1 MKSFED
7 LGLAPETVEVL
18 ASEGIEEATPFQSA
32 AIPVI
37 RRGNHLLGRAGPGAG
52 TLIAYGA
59 PLLDSIASGEGSPRA
74 LVLAPGAEAARR
86 LAESLAEIAVGT
98 GHVVA
103 SAGLPWRLPE
113 HADVLFGTPGEL
125 LEWARTG
132 RLDLQPVRALVLDQ
146 AGAIQRTSGLN
157 EVEALFEFLPKDA
170 QRVVLS
176 LPVTPEVADFVERHA
191 LRAVQIPPPAVAG
204 EEARPKR
211 GEVRYRI
218 VGEPRDA
225 GVLLLVS
232 ELLEDAGHVCLF
244 FATED
249 RAADVGDLLALHGF
263 PGGAPGDESVPV
275 WLAMRELDA
284 RSAVESARAIP
295 VSCDAP
301 AGPDALDRRHGGGT
315 GGVVVIVPRETA
327 HLRDV
332 ARRTGY
338 RIVPF
343 PPKVNGAA
351 RSDLGALLERI
362 EATTADCDLAPYL
375 IALEPLLARRGA
387 EEVAAAAVALL
398 RARTSAAAPGPSLDP
413 APEGRA
419 TPGPQRVVPAATATR
434 TRDPAS
440 VAFVRLYISLGER
453 DDARPADLLGA
464 ITGEA
469 GVEGSQVGRIE
480 IRDTFSIVEVQE
492 PIAERVIRALNGIT
506 VRGRSVRA
514 DYDRPGSARS
524 GGNRGQRGEGKSG
537 RRSGPRK
544 DRN

>member
-1 MKSFED
+1 M
-7 LGLAPETVEVL
+7 
-18 ASEGIEEATPFQSA
+18 
-32 AIPVI
+32 
-37 RRGNHLLGRAGPGAG
+37 
-52 TLIAYGA
+52 
-59 PLLDSIASGEGSPRA
+59 
-74 LVLAPGAEAARR
+74 
-86 LAESLAEIAVGT
+86 
-98 GHVVA
+98 
-103 SAGLPWRLPE
+103 
-113 HADVLFGTPGEL
+113 
-125 LEWARTG
+125 
-132 RLDLQPVRALVLDQ
+132 
-146 AGAIQRTSGLN
+146 
-157 EVEALFEFLPKDA
+157 
-170 QRVVLS
+170 
-176 LPVTPEVADFVERHA
+176 
-191 LRAVQIPPPAVAG
+191 RAVQIPPPAVAG

-218 VGEPRDA
+218 VEEPRDA

-275 WLAMRELDA
+275 WLAVRELDA
-284 RSAVESARAIP
+284 RSAVESAGAIP

-315 GGVVVIVPRETA
+315 GGVVVILPRETT

-343 PPKVNGAA
+343 PPKVRGAA

-362 EATTADCDLAPYL
+362 EATTEDCDLAPYL
-375 IALEPLLARRGA
+375 VALEPLLARRGA

-398 RARTSAAAPGPSLDP
+398 RARASATAPGPSLG
-413 APEGRA
+413 ASPEGSRS
-419 TPGPQRVVPAATATR
+419 TPGPQRVVPAATARR
-434 TRDPAS
+434 TKDPAS
-440 VAFVRLYISLGER
+440 IAFVRLYISLGER
-453 DDARPADLLGA
+453 DNARPADLLGA

-469 GVEGSQVGRIE
+469 DVEGSQIGRIE
-480 IRDTFSIVEVQE
+480 IRDTFSIVEIQE

-524 GGNRGQRGEGKSG
+524 GDNRGQRGEGKPG
-537 RRSGPRK
+537 RRSGPRR
-544 DRN
+544 DRT